1 LINSLITGDMVTEFE
16 KTDLSSAI
24 DVVFGDVTTTQGIDI
39 FDGSFS
45 VAKQ

>member
-1 LINSLITGDMVTEFE
+1 LINSLITGDMVAEFDT
-16 KTDLSSAI
+16 TDLSSASG
-24 DVVFGDVTTTQGIDI
+24 VVFGDVTTSQGIDI